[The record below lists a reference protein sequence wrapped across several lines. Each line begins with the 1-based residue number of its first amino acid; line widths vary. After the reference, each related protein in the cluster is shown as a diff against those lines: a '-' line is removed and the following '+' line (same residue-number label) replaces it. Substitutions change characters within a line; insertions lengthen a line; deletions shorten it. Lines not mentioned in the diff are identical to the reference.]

1 MTHVGF
7 WEGIA
12 RDLTGRGMFGGRF
25 QLRLIVQPLIA
36 MILGIR
42 LGLHDAKQ
50 GKPAF
55 FASVVTGGRHGLGL
69 LRQGLRDAI
78 VPLCVAFVLDGVL
91 QYLILGHVRPA
102 AAVVVGLLLVFFPFV
117 LAAGGDE
124 SAVEPQPSRGRAARA
139 LSRVRHAGNGVFTG
153 RQVA

>member
-7 WEGIA
+7 FEGIA
-12 RDLTGRGMFGGRF
+12 RDLTGRGLLGGRF
-25 QLRLIVQPLIA
+25 QVRLILQPLIA

-42 LGLHDAKQ
+42 LGLRDAKH

-55 FASVVTGGRHGLGL
+55 FASVVTGGRDRWAI

-117 LAAGGDE
+117 LL
-124 SAVEPQPSRGRAARA
+124 RG
-139 LSRVRHAGNGVFTG
+139 LSNRLWSHGHHTTVPHTP
-153 RQVA
+153 

>member
-12 RDLTGRGMFGGRF
+12 RNLSGRGILGGKF
-25 QLRLIVQPLIA
+25 QIRLILQPVVA
-36 MILGIR
+36 MILGVR
-42 LGLHDAKQ
+42 LGIRDAKH

-55 FASVVTGGRHGLGL
+55 FMSVVAGGRERWAI

-91 QYLILGHVRPA
+91 QELILGRIRPG
-102 AAVVVGLLLVFFPFV
+102 AAVVVGLLLVFLPFV
-117 LAAGGDE
+117 
-124 SAVEPQPSRGRAARA
+124 VMRG
-139 LSRVRHAGNGVFTG
+139 LSNRIWSYRHHAPVPHTP
-153 RQVA
+153 

>member
-12 RDLTGRGMFGGRF
+12 RDLTGRGMLGGKF
-25 QLRLIVQPLIA
+25 QFRLILQPLVA
-36 MILGIR
+36 MILGVR
-42 LGLHDAKQ
+42 LGLRDAKQ

-55 FASVVTGGRHGLGL
+55 FASVVTGGRDRWGI

-117 LAAGGDE
+117 LL
-124 SAVEPQPSRGRAARA
+124 RGLTNRMW
-139 LSRVRHAGNGVFTG
+139 SHNHHA
-153 RQVA
+153 QVPHTP